1 MRQSEFVAEID
12 TTCYESRQS
21 EFVAESDTH
30 CDEIRQSEFDTFGVA
45 I

>member
-21 EFVAESDTH
+21 EFVAEIDTT
-30 CDEIRQSEFDTFGVA
+30 CTNTRQSEFDTFGVA